1 MCLQI
6 LGQHV
11 ENYSES
17 FITKLYDKYSETD
30 QLAKLN
36 EENPKSFYKL
46 ASSWPQFLKNNAI
59 IDVLTNI
66 RETN

>member
-17 FITKLYDKYSETD
+17 FITKLYDKFSETD
-30 QLAKLN
+30 QLTKLN

-46 ASSWPQFLKNNAI
+46 ASNWPQFLKNNAI
-59 IDVLTNI
+59 IDVLSKI
-66 RETN
+66 RETD